1 MTVDV
6 HVRDLRTRL
15 EAVSE
20 YEHWLAG
27 VYCEAGVCAGRRSV
41 KPF

>member
-1 MTVDV
+1 MGVNVIRLSPWDSILV
-6 HVRDLRTRL
+6 PIMLRR
-15 EAVSE
+15 
-20 YEHWLAG
+20 LAG